1 MPPVEPQ
8 NIEACDRLKSDDNG
22 RGNKVIVKFS
32 KRKDMAREM
41 NKKKSL
47 KNAIL
52 DGTGLALHYSLI
64 VVFAVAMS
72 ISELNVKHHGP
83 VN

>member
-1 MPPVEPQ
+1 
-8 NIEACDRLKSDDNG
+8 
-22 RGNKVIVKFS
+22 
-32 KRKDMAREM
+32 MAREM

-64 VVFAVAMS
+64 VVFAVATS
-72 ISELNVKHHGP
+72 ISDLNVKHHGP

>member
-1 MPPVEPQ
+1 MPPVQPQ

-52 DGTGLALHYSLI
+52 DGTCLALHYSLI
-64 VVFAVAMS
+64 VVFAVATS